1 MAPIAARCTRVHT
14 SHLVD
19 RQVVANKSADWAS
32 GVINARRSCLCSSE
46 QYLRQSGAKW
56 NPLGISGCVLRTTA
70 ARLFSYLHN
79 SRSISRADLNTAV
92 SIYFL
97 LAYTWAALYGAM
109 VNLYPGSFQ
118 LGTDSTDRQ
127 SDLIYFSL
135 VTLSTIGYG
144 DIVPL
149 TGEARMLAALEGVT
163 GVLYT

>member
-1 MAPIAARCTRVHT
+1 MST
-14 SHLVD
+14 SVL
-19 RQVVANKSADWAS
+19 Q
-32 GVINARRSCLCSSE
+32 CF
-46 QYLRQSGAKW
+46 YLRQSGAKW

-92 SIYFL
+92 SIYLL

-109 VNLYPGSFQ
+109 VNLYLGSFQ
-118 LGTDSTDRQ
+118 LGTNSTDRQ

-163 GVLYT
+163 GVLYIAITVAILVSGYRRTSSD